1 MKLDDEDEDGD
12 DEQNSRWRRSSF
24 KSKKSNKKI
33 ANPQRKM
40 RGSFKSYVSQ
50 TKEADEEEDEDSSD
64 EYVFMASA
72 QGGSS
77 TSEEEE
83 EVDEEEPDL
92 EAKLEAASKEI
103 IRRGRTIRR
112 LEAHI
117 KQVEAKSEEAESQN
131 GEIRAEHIDLK
142 RRFEE
147 QIKICEDL
155 TVELGSRASKIEE
168 MEKELLR
175 LQ

>member
-1 MKLDDEDEDGD
+1 MLNFYYSG
-12 DEQNSRWRRSSF
+12 
-24 KSKKSNKKI
+24 
-33 ANPQRKM
+33 
-40 RGSFKSYVSQ
+40 
-50 TKEADEEEDEDSSD
+50 ADEEEDEDSSD

-77 TSEEEE
+77 TSEEEK
-83 EVDEEEPDL
+83 EVDEEEPVL
-92 EAKLEAASKEI
+92 EAELEAALKDI

-117 KQVEAKSEEAESQN
+117 KQVKTKSEEVESQKD
-131 GEIRAEHIDLK
+131 EIRVEHIDLK

-155 TVELGSRASKIEE
+155 TVELGSRASKI
-168 MEKELLR
+168 KKWR
-175 LQ
+175 KSC

>member
-1 MKLDDEDEDGD
+1 EDGD

-33 ANPQRKM
+33 ANPQRKT

-77 TSEEEE
+77 TSEEEG

-92 EAKLEAASKEI
+92 EAELEAASKEI
-103 IRRGRTIRR
+103 IRRGKTIRR

-117 KQVEAKSEEAESQN
+117 K
-131 GEIRAEHIDLK
+131 
-142 RRFEE
+142 
-147 QIKICEDL
+147 
-155 TVELGSRASKIEE
+155 
-168 MEKELLR
+168 
-175 LQ
+175 